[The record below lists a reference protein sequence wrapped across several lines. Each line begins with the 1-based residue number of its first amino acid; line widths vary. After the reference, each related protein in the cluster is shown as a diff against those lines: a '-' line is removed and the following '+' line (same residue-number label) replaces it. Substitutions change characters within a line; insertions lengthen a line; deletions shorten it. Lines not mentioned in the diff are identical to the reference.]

1 MVLPMNTGA
10 EAVETAMKLARKWGY
25 IHKGIPKDQAKILH
39 CNGCF
44 HGRTIAVISMSDDP
58 SAYEEFGPY
67 LPGLEGIPFNDI
79 DALEKK
85 LREEG
90 DNIAGFLVEP
100 IQGEAGVMVP
110 DEGYLKKCKELCV
123 KYKVLFIADE
133 IQTGLARTGKF
144 LACDHDDVKPDV
156 LLLGKA
162 LSGGFLPISA
172 VLAQK
177 EVMEVFQPGQHGS
190 TYGGNPL
197 SSAVALASLKV
208 LFDENLAERAETLGI
223 KLRNALN
230 ALKSKYPFMT
240 TVRGKG
246 LLNAIVI
253 DETYSK
259 SAYDLCLIMKENGL
273 LAKPTHDTI
282 IRFAP
287 PLVMTEEQLDE
298 CIEIITKSL
307 EQFSQ

>member
-10 EAVETAMKLARKWGY
+10 EAVETGLKLARKWGY
-25 IHKGIPKDQAKILH
+25 VKKGIPKNEAKILH
-39 CNGCF
+39 CTGCF

-58 SAYEEFGPY
+58 SAYEGFGPY
-67 LPGLEGIPFNDI
+67 LPGLEAIPFNDA

-85 LREEG
+85 LIEEG
-90 DNIAGFLVEP
+90 DKIAGFILEP
-100 IQGEAGVMVP
+100 IQGEAGVVVP
-110 DEGYLKKCKELCV
+110 DEGYLKRCKELCE

-144 LACDHDDVKPDV
+144 LACDHENVKPDV

-162 LSGGFLPISA
+162 LSGGVLPVSA

-177 EVMEVFQPGQHGS
+177 DVMDMFQPGEHGS

-197 SSAVALASLKV
+197 SSAVALASLEV
-208 LFDENLAERAETLGI
+208 LFDENLADRAEALGI

-230 ALKSKYPFMT
+230 ALKEKYPFIT

-253 DETYSK
+253 DEKYSK

-273 LAKPTHDTI
+273 LAKPTD
-282 IRFAP
+282 R
-287 PLVMTEEQLDE
+287 
-298 CIEIITKSL
+298 KSVV
-307 EQFSQ
+307 